1 MALLALEGVYED
13 GKIELK
19 EHPAGVRKA
28 RVVVMFLPEERSAA
42 EEAARS
48 AAAER
53 MIARMRKGIN
63 FGGEKFNR
71 EELYTEDMPGT
82 PEIEG
87 VRYINPFVEGAAG

>member
-19 EHPAGVRKA
+19 EQPAGVRKA
-28 RVVVMFLPEERSAA
+28 RVVVTFLPEEESATK
-42 EEAARS
+42 EAARS
-48 AAAER
+48 AAAHR

-71 EELYTEDMPGT
+71 EEVYEERIDR
-82 PEIEG
+82 IA
-87 VRYINPFVEGAAG
+87 R